1 MATTT
6 LLLHHP
12 HQRVAHEDNDEDD
25 ELLSVG
31 SETPPPVMPLTDHL
45 IALTPRLQDDDD
57 DDSDAKTDVGS
68 ASQSSDSCS
77 RSSISRCSLMTECY
91 STSSSVTSPKPE
103 ELLNPSPSL
112 RDNVFSRP
120 SILQPQPTRPSNSA
134 NNNVSMRALKFSID
148 NILKPE
154 FGRQTTPIYNIPSY
168 KKNPSGGSLFCE
180 PRTSSSGGVC
190 VGKGRGN
197 VGAVPIDLSK
207 VVSPEVRE
215 TSTAGSDASSAANGK
230 PSSPAATSGTLP
242 SAGSSQMM
250 WPAWVYCTRYS
261 DRPSSGKSAV
271 ALILIGII
279 IIITIIII
287 IIIIIIINNDN
298 NDRYIL
304 RVKNSCLGSCRFYSH
319 RSNRPKQRN
328 IIFVC
333 ECNICIKSLH

>member
-12 HQRVAHEDNDEDD
+12 HQRVTEDDNDDDD

-45 IALTPRLQDDDD
+45 IPLTPRLHDDED
-57 DDSDAKTDVGS
+57 DDSDDKTDVGS
-68 ASQSSDSCS
+68 ASHSSDSCS

-103 ELLNPSPSL
+103 ELSPSL

-120 SILQPQPTRPSNSA
+120 SILHPQPTRPSNSA

-168 KKNPSGGSLFCE
+168 KKGPSGGSLFCE

-190 VGKGRGN
+190 VGKSRGN

-207 VVSPEVRE
+207 VVVPEVRE
-215 TSTAGSDASSAANGK
+215 ASSAGGDSISAASGK
-230 PSSPAATSGTLP
+230 SDSPAASTGSLP
-242 SAGSSQMM
+242 SAGSSQLL

-261 DRPSSGKSAV
+261 DRPSSG
-271 ALILIGII
+271 
-279 IIITIIII
+279 
-287 IIIIIIINNDN
+287 D
-298 NDRYIL
+298 
-304 RVKNSCLGSCRFYSH
+304 CRQYD
-319 RSNRPKQRN
+319 
-328 IIFVC
+328 
-333 ECNICIKSLH
+333 